1 MWKHYRGSSNLYF
14 YNGLF
19 YAIVHSVVFDKKRK
33 YFHSIVVFDYTLK
46 PIKYSIP
53 FYFENYE
60 IEYCLSLRISNDII
74 YLVFNL
80 NYSKHQLT

>member
-60 IEYCLSLRISNDII
+60 ITSYFILYQSLN
-74 YLVFNL
+74 V
-80 NYSKHQLT
+80 NYTLKPYTQFKH